1 MTNETNI
8 KRRTSSSAASD
19 AALSPSFL
27 SHRASLERRK
37 FLTGLGTAA
46 VGAVTAG
53 VVGRATAAGADVA
66 SSVTPSVCVFDVN
79 GSLLDVDS
87 TAPFFQ
93 RLFGDGVKMARIWYD
108 NLVFYASVIASSGS
122 YPGTFIELGQA
133 ALQMVASVYH
143 VELRPADLDELKTQ
157 ILSMRMFPDV
167 PDGLHMLKDAGFR
180 LATLTNS
187 PPGPQGSEFQLSHAG
202 IADLFEQ
209 HFNTSSVRTYKVA
222 PSAYHMVAEQMGVPM
237 SACCM
242 ITAHQWDALGA
253 QFVGYSSALMHRPG
267 QATLPMLG
275 LPQPLAVARDLPGV
289 ATQLIQIRRG
299 Q

>member
-1 MTNETNI
+1 MT
-8 KRRTSSSAASD
+8 
-19 AALSPSFL
+19 L
-27 SHRASLERRK
+27 
-37 FLTGLGTAA
+37 
-46 VGAVTAG
+46 
-53 VVGRATAAGADVA
+53 ATAAGATAVA
-66 SSVTPSVCVFDVN
+66 TSVTPSVCVFDVN

-87 TAPFFQ
+87 MAPFFQ
-93 RLFGDGVKMARIWYD
+93 RIFGDGIKMARIWYD
-108 NLVFYASVIASSGS
+108 DLVFYASVIASSGS

-133 ALQMVASVYH
+133 ALQMEASVYD
-143 VELRPADLDELKTQ
+143 VELRPADIDELKTQ
-157 ILSMRMFPDV
+157 MLSIRMFPDV

-187 PPGPQGSEFQLSHAG
+187 PPGAQGSEFQLSHAG

-209 HFNTSSVRTYKVA
+209 HFNTASVRTYKVA
-222 PSAYHMVAEQMGVPM
+222 PSAYRMVAEQMGVPM

-242 ITAHQWDALGA
+242 ITAHHWDALGA

-267 QATLPMLG
+267 QAALPMLG
-275 LPQPLAVARDLPGV
+275 LPQPLAFARDLPGV

>member
-1 MTNETNI
+1 VNDHEKIFHLNRRSLHSFPKQTPKCLASVSNGETEMTGF
-8 KRRTSSSAASD
+8 KVLSA
-19 AALSPSFL
+19 
-27 SHRASLERRK
+27 
-37 FLTGLGTAA
+37 GL
-46 VGAVTAG
+46 
-53 VVGRATAAGADVA
+53 
-66 SSVTPSVCVFDVN
+66 PSVCVFDVN

-87 TAPFFQ
+87 MAPFFQ
-93 RLFGDGVKMARIWYD
+93 RIFGDGIKMARIWYD
-108 NLVFYASVIASSGS
+108 DLVFYASVIASSGS

-133 ALQMVASVYH
+133 ALQMEASVYD
-143 VELRPADLDELKTQ
+143 VELRPADIDELKTQ
-157 ILSMRMFPDV
+157 MLSIRMFPDV

-187 PPGPQGSEFQLSHAG
+187 PPGAQGSEFQLSHAG

-209 HFNTSSVRTYKVA
+209 HFNTASVRTYKVA

-242 ITAHQWDALGA
+242 ITAHHWDALGA

-267 QATLPMLG
+267 QAALPMLG
-275 LPQPLAVARDLPGV
+275 LPQPLAFARDLPGV
-289 ATQLIQIRRG
+289 ATQLIQMQRG